1 MSKRRFLPVTVL
13 LASML
18 LSLLTGCGM
27 LSTVEVYDGANFIPI
42 VPASNV
48 PVSVLG
54 KEDFI
59 ADQNGMPVCK
69 SETILAQRGVDVSEF
84 QGDIDWEAVAASSI
98 QFAFLRCG
106 YRGASEGGLAED
118 QKFAENYEKARAA
131 GLEVGVY
138 FYSQALNEEEA
149 LEEADLVAKILDG
162 RKLDLPVVFDW
173 ERNDTVEGS
182 RTYSADGE
190 AVTDAAVAFCRSM
203 GLAGYD
209 TGVYMNLNTG
219 YHTWDL
225 SKLADYAI
233 WLSDPGPYPRF
244 YYKADFWQYSFTGTV
259 PGIGGNV
266 DLNFRFLP
274 RES

>member
-1 MSKRRFLPVTVL
+1 MSKRRFFPVTVL

-42 VPASNV
+42 RPASNV

-84 QGDIDWEAVAASSI
+84 QGDIDWEAVAASNI

-149 LEEADLVAKILDG
+149 LEEADLVAKILD
-162 RKLDLPVVFDW
+162 
-173 ERNDTVEGS
+173 
-182 RTYSADGE
+182 
-190 AVTDAAVAFCRSM
+190 
-203 GLAGYD
+203 D

>member
-1 MSKRRFLPVTVL
+1 MSKRRFFPVTVL

-42 VPASNV
+42 RPASNV

-162 RKLDLPVVFDW
+162 RKLDLPVVF
-173 ERNDTVEGS
+173 G
-182 RTYSADGE
+182 
-190 AVTDAAVAFCRSM
+190 RSM

>member
-1 MSKRRFLPVTVL
+1 MWTCR
-13 LASML
+13 
-18 LSLLTGCGM
+18 
-27 LSTVEVYDGANFIPI
+27 NFRE
-42 VPASNV
+42 S
-48 PVSVLG
+48 
-54 KEDFI
+54 
-59 ADQNGMPVCK
+59 
-69 SETILAQRGVDVSEF
+69 
-84 QGDIDWEAVAASSI
+84 
-98 QFAFLRCG
+98 
-106 YRGASEGGLAED
+106 ASEGGLAED

>member
-1 MSKRRFLPVTVL
+1 MSKCRSLPALVL
-13 LASML
+13 LVAML

-27 LSTVEVYDGANFIPI
+27 VSTVDVYDGANFIPI
-42 VPASNV
+42 EPASNV

-69 SETILAQRGVDVSEF
+69 SETFLAQRGVDVSEF
-84 QGDIDWEAVAASSI
+84 QGDIDWEAVAATNV
-98 QFAFLRCG
+98 QFVFLRCG
-106 YRGASEGGLAED
+106 YRGASEGGLSED
-118 QKFAENYEKARAA
+118 QKFADNFEKAHAA

-138 FYSQALNEEEA
+138 FYSQALNEDEAMEEA
-149 LEEADLVAKILDG
+149 ELVTQILDG
-162 RKLDLPVVFDW
+162 RTLELPVMFDW

-190 AVTDAAVAFCRSM
+190 AVTDAAVAFCRRM
-203 GLAGYD
+203 ERAGYD

-225 SKLADYAI
+225 SKLADYTI

-244 YYKADFWQYSFTGTV
+244 YYKADYWQYSFTGTV
-259 PGIGGNV
+259 PGIRGNV